1 MACRVLKLSPQGYYK
16 WRKSP
21 VTQRDW
27 DDAHLIDAALAA
39 HVKDPEYGYRLISDE
54 LNDAGYQASENR
66 VARLCSVQG
75 IFASHAKKRGK
86 KSNPGPAPHDDLLAY
101 VDEHGR
107 TRHDFT
113 ASAANEKWL
122 TDISE
127 HPTAWIPRMVATLA
141 YVFSWS
147 RAYMR
152 SAGVSQLSA
161 FRGRSLSSLA
171 TY

>member
-1 MACRVLKLSPQGYYK
+1 MRELAATGAPIRVPVVVACRVLKLSPQGYYK

-127 HPTAWIPRMVATLA
+127 HPRPVKENC
-141 YVFSWS
+141 
-147 RAYMR
+147 
-152 SAGVSQLSA
+152 
-161 FRGRSLSSLA
+161 
-171 TY
+171 TYAR